1 MLTFVSDCFLSYSS
15 DFNFVSQSSY
25 HAYMVLLALVCIL
38 HYEVFY
44 MMQVRSQAI
53 SIEFDPVIICSRDV
67 GEHMAFWDILSH
79 FCIYI
84 LT

>member
-1 MLTFVSDCFLSYSS
+1 MFDCYLFHLIL
-15 DFNFVSQSSY
+15 FFPQSSY
-25 HAYMVLLALVCIL
+25 HAYRVRLALVFIL
-38 HYEVFY
+38 HYDVVY
-44 MMQVRSQAI
+44 MMRVRSQAI